1 MQWQIEGCAF
11 PAGCA
16 EFRTLSPIPQRYWSL
31 RYTAL
36 AKVNTT
42 VHLQSV
48 NPRPYLV
55 RQSPPLPYPY
65 PSSHEKRQWME
76 GYTGCCEAVD
86 VGLYWTL
93 QNDCQYHQACP
104 GRSVSSQCKAWE
116 IQLDACLL
124 HETTCAVAC
133 LRNQEGSGRGHM
145 LLMQIH
151 VLGVPQKMDT
161 IGHDRSKVM
170 KRFGGILCNNPCLI
184 VVFFFIFILILFL
197 FPFTLTSLI
206 NSLRTNNFT
215 AIDCEYKKARKH
227 TGHQMP

>member
-1 MQWQIEGCAF
+1 M
-11 PAGCA
+11 
-16 EFRTLSPIPQRYWSL
+16 
-31 RYTAL
+31 
-36 AKVNTT
+36 
-42 VHLQSV
+42 
-48 NPRPYLV
+48 
-55 RQSPPLPYPY
+55 
-65 PSSHEKRQWME
+65 
-76 GYTGCCEAVD
+76 
-86 VGLYWTL
+86 L
-93 QNDCQYHQACP
+93 QNDRQYHQACP

-151 VLGVPQKMDT
+151 VHGVPQEMDT

-184 VVFFFIFILILFL
+184 VFFFHFH
-197 FPFTLTSLI
+197 PHPTQSLI